1 MIRFLIFLIVS
12 SLLTATVSAEEDIYQ
27 PKKWSCEEN
36 KSYPVHLTFD
46 DGPQIPETEKIL
58 NILKKNQVKATFLI
72 TTEHFPSLAAGKQ
85 PTEEELKL
93 LKLVERMKLEGH
105 TVGSHSYEHIPHSES
120 AEKPKI
126 QANLEKSFKVVSKFN
141 LTKPIPFRFPFGS
154 GWFDVE
160 DPQDKI
166 WSENVQNQ
174 VMANGYFLF
183 HWDIDSW
190 DWSAIKRKALPESVL
205 RQICSHS
212 GGIVLNHDIQPFT
225 AANLQGLIDSIQM
238 SGHQLVG
245 HQQILN
251 YSKNTVKLASLQR
264 WVQGI
269 FFCNKPIGNFDQ
281 IWKTCD
287 EYEKN
292 TSDPTPGPGANPA
305 GETNNPDLESAGVQ

>member
-1 MIRFLIFLIVS
+1 MIRTFVFLTFSFLM
-12 SLLTATVSAEEDIYQ
+12 LATAGAEDVVYL
-27 PKKWSCEEN
+27 PKKMNCEGD

-46 DGPQIPETEKIL
+46 DGPQLPETELIL
-58 NILKKNQVKATFLI
+58 DILKKNHVKATFLV
-72 TTEHFPSLAAGKQ
+72 TMEHFPSLAVGKQ

-93 LKLVERMKLEGH
+93 LKLIERMKLEGH

-120 AEKPKI
+120 SEKPKI
-126 QANLEKSFKVVSKFN
+126 QANLEKSYKVISKFN
-141 LTKPIPFRFPFGS
+141 LAKPLPFRFPFGG

-174 VMANGYFLF
+174 VLANGYYLF

-190 DWSAIKRKALPESVL
+190 DWSAIKRKALPDSVL
-205 RQICSHS
+205 KQICSHS

-225 AANLQGLIDSIQM
+225 AANLQGLIDSIKM

-245 HQQILN
+245 HQQIIS
-251 YSKNTVKLASLQR
+251 YSKTTANLASLQK

-281 IWKTCD
+281 IWKTCA
-287 EYEKN
+287 EYESK
-292 TSDPTPGPGANPA
+292 TSDSPPGQGLNS
-305 GETNNPDLESAGVQ
+305 PDGSNHPDVDAAGVQ